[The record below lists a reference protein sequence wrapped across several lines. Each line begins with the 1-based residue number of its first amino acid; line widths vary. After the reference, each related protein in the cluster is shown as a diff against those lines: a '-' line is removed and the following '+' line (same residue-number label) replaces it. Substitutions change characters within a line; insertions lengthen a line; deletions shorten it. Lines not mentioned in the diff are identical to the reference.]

1 MKRATYRGQVID
13 IDMLR
18 MANQGAIAVGNAN
31 YNARGDLI
39 GRGGTVLKTREELE
53 SEHVRNN
60 TKDDSTAVVTDQA
73 QSDVLD
79 MALKPEE
86 DTVTKPQTIRKRKA
100 TTDNGTGGE

>member
-1 MKRATYRGQVID
+1 MKRSTYRGQVID

-53 SEHVRNN
+53 TEHIRNK
-60 TKDDSTAVVTDQA
+60 TKDDSTAVVSDAGQREAVDPMDQPD
-73 QSDVLD
+73 DV
-79 MALKPEE
+79 
-86 DTVTKPQTIRKRKA
+86 VTKPQTIRKRKTPTDS
-100 TTDNGTGGE
+100 TTGDE

>member
-53 SEHVRNN
+53 AEHVRNK
-60 TKDDSTAVVTDQA
+60 TKDDSMAVVTSPVQQEPPE
-73 QSDVLD
+73 QSV
-79 MALKPEE
+79 PEE
-86 DTVTKPQTIRKRKA
+86 AVSKPQTIRKRKNPVD
-100 TTDNGTGGE
+100 TGTNEGV